1 MTLEIKWDPSVRSMD
16 DSIQKFFPAILAG
29 AGKAVV
35 GAAKL
40 GAKTVNA
47 AAKGVGK
54 VAGAVGRT
62 VNAVGDAASGAV
74 NAVGDA
80 ASGGGNEGAITVAQE
95 KVGQKKKE
103 LATAEQEAEALSN
116 QPSAAAE
123 APVEAEPM
131 PTSATAGKEIGGLD
145 GNEGESSP
153 TEQPGTELPP
163 APIST
168 SLREDFGMDAPEI
181 IDLLIKGGPESE
193 KFVPIIL
200 QRLRGEQLAVL
211 KSFDWFNESDWGC
224 VRLHDNDYAMLSK
237 YADRLEL
244 PLRQTMAAARRAKD
258 EDEMA
263 DIWKGWHNRL
273 DAEHRLS
280 SRERNIL
287 KGSLEV
293 IQKNGDMNAQTITSY
308 GVNGTAAEIASL
320 IKSYGYLYDVKVVG
334 RGRKSDDRSYYYGTT
349 NPPIHLKKIDSFIGN
364 LWELGGN
371 LDLNTT
377 QGPRLFLP
385 FESKRGEDY
394 TVLLKGALDT
404 EDIVWEGN
412 GFVFKSYHSTVRAA
426 EAAIPYLDSRKTSAA
441 ILLTSLDE
449 EHPLHKQARDLV
461 RLSCADSQGQV
472 EIRKELNLTD
482 EGWLEMQEEVTNGY

>member
-1 MTLEIKWDPSVRSMD
+1 MTLEIKWDPSVRSIEDALIKIAANLGGVSDQTVTLQERQLMMD
-16 DSIQKFFPAILAG
+16 RKKLQQDQILIGAQKEAIKDSQEQKD
-29 AGKAVV
+29 
-35 GAAKL
+35 
-40 GAKTVNA
+40 N
-47 AAKGVGK
+47 
-54 VAGAVGRT
+54 
-62 VNAVGDAASGAV
+62 
-74 NAVGDA
+74 
-80 ASGGGNEGAITVAQE
+80 
-95 KVGQKKKE
+95 
-103 LATAEQEAEALSN
+103 
-116 QPSAAAE
+116 
-123 APVEAEPM
+123 APVPEA
-131 PTSATAGKEIGGLD
+131 TTGSAIQGMKGNAG
-145 GNEGESSP
+145 EGVP
-153 TEQPGTELPP
+153 TEQPGTEAAAIEKPIPLPEEAPVVVTPPAAEALPP

-181 IDLLIKGGPESE
+181 IDLLIKGGSDSE

-200 QRLRGEQLAVL
+200 KRLRGEQFAVL
-211 KSFDWFNESDWGC
+211 KAFDWFDDSDWGF

-263 DIWKGWHNRL
+263 DVWKEWHNRL

-287 KGSLEV
+287 KGALDV
-293 IQKNGDMNAQTITSY
+293 VQKHGDMNAQTITSY

-371 LDLNTT
+371 LDFHTT

-394 TVLLKGALDT
+394 TVLLKGALDS
-404 EDIVWEGN
+404 EDIAWEGD

-426 EAAIPYLDSRKTSAA
+426 ATAISHLNLRKTPAA

-461 RLSCADSQGQV
+461 RLSCADPQGQV
-472 EIRKELNLTD
+472 KILKELNLD
-482 EGWLEMQEEVTNGY
+482 KEGWLKMQEEVTDAY